1 MSSNK
6 NLLRLNKLHRTRENS
21 NFIFYYENLFSY
33 FHIGLTDVVR
43 VTDENIPKY
52 RQVNYDA
59 MREIINERKL
69 FGKQALERGI
79 RNYFLIIPLIFLF

>member
-1 MSSNK
+1 MFTKTYFNI
-6 NLLRLNKLHRTRENS
+6 
-21 NFIFYYENLFSY
+21 FI
-33 FHIGLTDVVR
+33 IGLTDVVR

-79 RNYFLIIPLIFLF
+79 RNYILILSSVFNFSF